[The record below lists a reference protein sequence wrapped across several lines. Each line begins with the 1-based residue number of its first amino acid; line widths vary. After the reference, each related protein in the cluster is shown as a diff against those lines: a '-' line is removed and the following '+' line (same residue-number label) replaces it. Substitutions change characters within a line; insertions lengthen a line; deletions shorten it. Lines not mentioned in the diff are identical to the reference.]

1 MCLYEA
7 CLPEGVN
14 LKNDIPSFEIF
25 GLKKQELHSQ
35 FAPVISSTHV
45 TKLGQRTI

>member
-14 LKNDIPSFEIF
+14 LKNYIPSYEIF
-25 GLKKQELHSQ
+25 GLKKKKTYIPSL
-35 FAPVISSTHV
+35 
-45 TKLGQRTI
+45 LL